1 VEIAPVVPAA
11 SLNDTAHMSHLT
23 KLLAFLAL
31 ALIPATAMA
40 APRAAVFD
48 FELIDSSLDGELL
61 GTTEAEKA
69 RLAQMAPRLRQ
80 LFIDLGIYDVVDIAP
95 VADQAKNS
103 NLQACG
109 FCDAQMAKKLGADVA
124 VTGTVQKISN
134 LILNINLYVRN
145 VQDNKLV
152 NVGSV
157 DIRGNTDDSWFRGLR
172 YLIKNRMY
180 K

>member
-1 VEIAPVVPAA
+1 MV
-11 SLNDTAHMSHLT
+11 
-23 KLLAFLAL
+23 LAL
-31 ALIPATAMA
+31 FPQSAWA
-40 APRAAVFD
+40 APKAAVFE
-48 FELIDSSLDGELL
+48 FELIDSSLDGEML

-80 LFIDLGIYDVVDIAP
+80 LFTDLGIYEIVDIAP
-95 VADQAKNS
+95 VAEQAKNS

-109 FCDAQMAKKLGADVA
+109 FCDSLMAKKIGADLA
-124 VTGTVQKISN
+124 VTGTVQKVSN

-145 VQDNKLV
+145 AQDNKLV
-152 NVGSV
+152 NIGSV

-180 K
+180 KQK